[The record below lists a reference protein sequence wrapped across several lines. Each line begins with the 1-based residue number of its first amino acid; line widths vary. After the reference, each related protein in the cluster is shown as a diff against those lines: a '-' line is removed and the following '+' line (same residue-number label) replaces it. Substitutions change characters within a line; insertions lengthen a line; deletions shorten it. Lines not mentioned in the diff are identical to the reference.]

1 MRHFHSNS
9 AQTRD
14 HYQELID
21 KIIVALEAGRAHG
34 ADHGI
39 RSLLQDEGWRT

>member
-1 MRHFHSNS
+1 MSDMRHFHNNP

-21 KIIVALEAGRAHG
+21 KIIVALEAGRAPWR
-34 ADHGI
+34 
-39 RSLLQDEGWRT
+39 RSWDPISPPG

>member
-1 MRHFHSNS
+1 MRHFHSNP

-21 KIIVALEAGRAHG
+21 KIIVAPEAGRAPLRRRN
-34 ADHGI
+34 
-39 RSLLQDEGWRT
+39 RSLLQDEE